1 MGLLLLWKGGGIS
14 SRIALRHLSH
24 PRLHVRSAKDHTG
37 EETALQ
43 SVGPRAQ
50 TLKVIRTH
58 DSPVVLTQ
66 VPILI
71 TPEEPWIL
79 IPVGGGAISRFPFGH
94 WGNFLCAH
102 WSPWSAFL
110 PTYYCNGAV
119 WTTQMLLF
127 QSSFKLQ
134 LGLCTIFSQVSN
146 CARVSHSFWGGIYWT
161 RSRPL
166 FSQLRSLLFLSH

>member
-24 PRLHVRSAKDHTG
+24 PRLHVQSAKDHTG

-71 TPEEPWIL
+71 TPEEPWVL
-79 IPVGGGAISRFPFGH
+79 VTVRGQSVDLLWDARAMFCSLKFQVCFP
-94 WGNFLCAH
+94 
-102 WSPWSAFL
+102 PD
-110 PTYYCNGAV
+110 PP
-119 WTTQMLLF
+119 Q
-127 QSSFKLQ
+127 
-134 LGLCTIFSQVSN
+134 
-146 CARVSHSFWGGIYWT
+146 
-161 RSRPL
+161 
-166 FSQLRSLLFLSH
+166 